1 VLTKES
7 KQEIVKKFGKGDA
20 DTGSIEVQIALLTE
34 RIKYLTEHFK
44 SHAKDFHSRR
54 GMLKI
59 VGNRR
64 RLLDYVKKRDIERYR
79 TILKELNIRK

>member
-1 VLTKES
+1 MLTKES

-44 SHAKDFHSRR
+44 SHVKDFHSRR

>member
-1 VLTKES
+1 MLTKES

-64 RLLDYVKKRDIERYR
+64 ILLDYVKKRDIERYR